1 MGYGARSDD
10 TYSDADLSRT
20 FRRPVMPDASPGN
33 HAAAAWVAGQMNA
46 VQRQEFET
54 HLAGCAN
61 CQEEVTLLL
70 AQALQPPKPAPVK
83 VEVQPQVTP
92 RGRRRA
98 VQIAIAAILTLI
110 AGFALGWSI
119 WQMSNHP

>member
-1 MGYGARSDD
+1 
-10 TYSDADLSRT
+10 
-20 FRRPVMPDASPGN
+20 MPDASPGN
-33 HAAAAWVAGQMNA
+33 HAAAAWVAGQMNTA
-46 VQRQEFET
+46 QRQEFEA

-70 AQALQPPKPAPVK
+70 AQALQPPQPTAAIK
-83 VEVQPQVTP
+83 VEVKPPAAP

-119 WQMSNHP
+119 WQMSNRP